1 MMNIV
6 WAYNPVDV
14 PGNGEFGPHT
24 PQNRGGMPYTFIQ
37 DTNGGGGGD
46 GGDGDGNG
54 NGDGGNG
61 SSSMY
66 IPSILG
72 IIALFLFQR
81 VIGA

>member
-6 WAYNPVDV
+6 WAYNTADV
-14 PGNGEFGPHT
+14 PEGGNFAQHT
-24 PQNRGGMPYTFIQ
+24 SQNRGGMPYTFIP
-37 DTNGGGGGD
+37 DTNGG
-46 GGDGDGNG
+46 
-54 NGDGGNG
+54 GDGGNG

-66 IPSILG
+66 TTSILG

>member
-14 PGNGEFGPHT
+14 DGNGQFGPHT

-37 DTNGGGGGD
+37 DTNGGGD

-61 SSSMY
+61 SSSLY
-66 IPSILG
+66 TPAIFGIL
-72 IIALFLFQR
+72 ALFLFQR